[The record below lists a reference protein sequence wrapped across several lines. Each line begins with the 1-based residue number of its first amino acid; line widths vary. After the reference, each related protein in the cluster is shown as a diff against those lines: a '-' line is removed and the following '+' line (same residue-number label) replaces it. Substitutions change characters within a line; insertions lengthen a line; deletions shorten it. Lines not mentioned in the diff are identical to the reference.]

1 MFHAALCEIDL
12 SLGVKNPL
20 SMTRLRRH
28 SVSRGARLRDDRIAE
43 QAATIAAQAAM
54 IAKLAAQVEALLAR
68 VTKLEEQ
75 ARRSSR
81 NSSQPPSSD
90 GPGAPPARTKVPTGR
105 KPGAQEGHDKHER
118 PLIPSD
124 KVNKRV
130 ELRPK
135 RCRACSAAL
144 SGDDPSPR
152 RHQVFELPRIEPI
165 VEEYVLHSLDCACG
179 VRTTATL
186 PAGVPTGAFGPSV
199 VAMAATLMGVYRLSK
214 RAVPELMRDV
224 FGLSISLGAV
234 VGCQRIA
241 SAALAA
247 PLEEARAFVVEQPVK
262 YADETSWRE
271 ARGKAW
277 LWTVVT
283 ATVTVFMI
291 HRRRTAE
298 AAHAIL
304 GRARGVLVS
313 DRHGA
318 YNWWPG
324 TKHQFC
330 WAHLVRDFVKIS
342 ERRSD
347 SERIGKA
354 LLAETTRMF
363 EWWHRVRDGTLAR
376 ATLCVYMRSVRGR
389 VEALLTEAPPC
400 PISRL
405 PGRAPSSSSVPTH
418 SGPSSTS
425 RESSRRTT
433 SPNALFGMACSV
445 AKPVTAPIPKRAVAS
460 SNAFCPC
467 MRLSASSSATSSTS
481 CTTPAA
487 PRCTAL
493 TRRPSSPH
501 SRTTSP
507 HHAVLKSPRRA

>member
-1 MFHAALCEIDL
+1 MAHDW
-12 SLGVKNPL
+12 
-20 SMTRLRRH
+20 
-28 SVSRGARLRDDRIAE
+28 RDDRIAE
-43 QAATIAAQAAM
+43 QAATIAEQGAT
-54 IAKLAAQVEALLAR
+54 IAKLTAQVEALLAR
-68 VTKLEEQ
+68 VTKREEQ

-90 GPGAPPARTKVPTGR
+90 GPGAPPARTKTPSGR
-105 KPGAQEGHDKHER
+105 KPGAQEGHDKHVR
-118 PLIPSD
+118 PLVPPD

-130 ELRPK
+130 VLRPK
-135 RCRACSAAL
+135 RCRGCNAAL
-144 SGDDPSPR
+144 FGEDASPR
-152 RHQVFELPRIEPI
+152 RHQVLELPRIEPI

-186 PAGVPTGAFGPSV
+186 PDGVPTGAFGPSV
-199 VAMAATLMGVYRLSK
+199 VAMAATLMGVCRLSK

-224 FGLSISLGAV
+224 FGLSISVGAV

-241 SAALAA
+241 SAALA
-247 PLEEARAFVVEQPVK
+247 PPVEEARAFVVEQPVK

-330 WAHLVRDFVKIS
+330 WAHLIRDFVKIS
-342 ERRSD
+342 ERRRD

-354 LLAETTRMF
+354 LLAETAQMF
-363 EWWHRVRDGTLAR
+363 AWWHRVRDGTLAR
-376 ATLCVYMRSVRGR
+376 TTFRVYMRSVQRR
-389 VEALLTEAPPC
+389 VEALLTEGAAVPHLKTARTCAKLLKRADALWTFLYVDGVEPTNNIAERAVRHGVLC
-400 PISRL
+400 RKTSYGTHSEDGSRFIERIL
-405 PGRAPSSSSVPTH
+405 SVHATLRQQQRNVLHFVHDACRAALLGTPAPSLLP
-418 SGPSSTS
+418 
-425 RESSRRTT
+425 
-433 SPNALFGMACSV
+433 
-445 AKPVTAPIPKRAVAS
+445 
-460 SNAFCPC
+460 
-467 MRLSASSSATSSTS
+467 
-481 CTTPAA
+481 
-487 PRCTAL
+487 AL
-493 TRRPSSPH
+493 TDNVRPSRP
-501 SRTTSP
+501 
-507 HHAVLKSPRRA
+507 AQVAA

>member
-1 MFHAALCEIDL
+1 M
-12 SLGVKNPL
+12 V
-20 SMTRLRRH
+20 TRDW
-28 SVSRGARLRDDRIAE
+28 RDDRIAE
-43 QAATIAAQAAM
+43 QAATIAEQAAT
-54 IAKLAAQVEALLAR
+54 IAKLTAQVELLLAR
-68 VTKLEEQ
+68 VAKLEEQ

-90 GPGAPPARTKVPTGR
+90 GPGAPPARTKVPSGR
-105 KPGAQEGHDKHER
+105 KPGAQEGHDRHER
-118 PLIPSD
+118 PLVPAD

-130 ELRPK
+130 VLRPT
-135 RCRACSAAL
+135 RCRGCRAAL
-144 SGDDPSPR
+144 VGDDPSPR

-165 VEEYVLHSLDCACG
+165 VEEYVLHSLGCPCG

-224 FGLSISLGAV
+224 FGLSISVGAV

-247 PLEEARAFVVEQPVK
+247 PVEQATAFVAEQPVK

-283 ATVTVFMI
+283 ANVTVFMI

-298 AAHAIL
+298 AARAIL
-304 GRARGVLVS
+304 GAARGVLVS

-318 YNWWPG
+318 YNWWEDVM
-324 TKHQFC
+324 HQFC
-330 WAHLVRDFVKIS
+330 WAHLIRDFIKIT

-354 LLAETTRMF
+354 LLAETARMF

-376 ATLCVYMRSVRGR
+376 SSFRVYMRSVQSR
-389 VEALLTEAPPC
+389 VEALLTEGAAVPNRKTARTCANLLKHADALWTFAYVVGVEPTNNVAE
-400 PISRL
+400 
-405 PGRAPSSSSVPTH
+405 RAVRHGVLCRKTSYGTH
-418 SGPSSTS
+418 SVEGS
-425 RESSRRTT
+425 RFIERILSVHATLRQQQR
-433 SPNALFGMACSV
+433 NVLHFVEDAC
-445 AKPVTAPIPKRAVAS
+445 RAD
-460 SNAFCPC
+460 
-467 MRLSASSSATSSTS
+467 
-481 CTTPAA
+481 
-487 PRCTAL
+487 L
-493 TRRPSSPH
+493 TRTAVPSLLPTLPLDIGRSEP
-501 SRTTSP
+501 
-507 HHAVLKSPRRA
+507 AQVAA

>member
-1 MFHAALCEIDL
+1 MAHD
-12 SLGVKNPL
+12 S
-20 SMTRLRRH
+20 
-28 SVSRGARLRDDRIAE
+28 RDDRIAE
-43 QAATIAAQAAM
+43 QAATIAEQGAT
-54 IAKLAAQVEALLAR
+54 IAKLMAQVDALVAR

-90 GPGAPPARTKVPTGR
+90 GPGAPPARTKTPSGR
-105 KPGAQEGHDKHER
+105 KAGAQEGHDKHVR
-118 PLIPSD
+118 PLVPPD

-130 ELRPK
+130 VLRPK
-135 RCRACSAAL
+135 RCRGCNAAL
-144 SGDDPSPR
+144 FGEDASPR

-165 VEEYVLHSLDCACG
+165 VEEYVLHALDCACG

-186 PAGVPTGAFGPSV
+186 PDGVPTGAFGPSI

-224 FGLSISLGAV
+224 FGLSISVGAV

-241 SAALAA
+241 SAALA
-247 PLEEARAFVVEQPVK
+247 PPVEEARAFVVEQPVK

-330 WAHLVRDFVKIS
+330 WAHLIRDFVKIS

-354 LLAETTRMF
+354 LLAETAQMF
-363 EWWHRVRDGTLAR
+363 AWWHRVRDGTLAR
-376 ATLCVYMRSVRGR
+376 STFRVYMRSVQRR
-389 VEALLTEAPPC
+389 VEARLTEGAAVPNSKTARTCAKLVKRADALWTFLYVDGVEPTNNIAERAVRHGVLC
-400 PISRL
+400 RKTSYGTHSEEGSRFVERIL
-405 PGRAPSSSSVPTH
+405 SVHATLRQQHRNVLHFAHDACRAALLGTPAPSLLPALAHNVSSSRH
-418 SGPSSTS
+418 
-425 RESSRRTT
+425 
-433 SPNALFGMACSV
+433 AQV
-445 AKPVTAPIPKRAVAS
+445 AA
-460 SNAFCPC
+460 
-467 MRLSASSSATSSTS
+467 
-481 CTTPAA
+481 
-487 PRCTAL
+487 
-493 TRRPSSPH
+493 
-501 SRTTSP
+501 
-507 HHAVLKSPRRA
+507 

>member
-1 MFHAALCEIDL
+1 M
-12 SLGVKNPL
+12 
-20 SMTRLRRH
+20 
-28 SVSRGARLRDDRIAE
+28 ARDSRDDRIADLE
-43 QAATIAAQAAM
+43 RQVSERDVT
-54 IAKLAAQVEALLAR
+54 IAKLMAQVDALVAR

-90 GPGAPPARTKVPTGR
+90 GPGAPPARTKAPSGR
-105 KPGAQEGHDKHER
+105 KPGAQEGHDKHAR
-118 PLIPSD
+118 PLVPPD

-130 ELRPK
+130 VLRPK
-135 RCRACSAAL
+135 RCRGCCGPL
-144 SGDDPSPR
+144 FGEDPSPR

-186 PAGVPTGAFGPSV
+186 PDGVPTGAFGPSV

-224 FGLSISLGAV
+224 FGLSMSVGAV

-241 SAALAA
+241 SAALA
-247 PLEEARAFVVEQPVK
+247 PSVEEARAFVVEQPVK

-283 ATVTVFMI
+283 ETVTVFMI
-291 HRRRTAE
+291 HRRRTAD

-304 GRARGVLVS
+304 GRVHGVLVS

-330 WAHLVRDFVKIS
+330 WAHLIRDFVKIS

-354 LLAETTRMF
+354 LLAETARMF
-363 EWWHRVRDGTLAR
+363 AWWHRVRDGTLAR
-376 ATLCVYMRSVRGR
+376 STFRVYMRSVQRR
-389 VEALLTEAPPC
+389 VEVLLTEGAAVPNFKTARTC
-400 PISRL
+400 AKL
-405 PGRAPSSSSVPTH
+405 VKRADALWTFLYVDRVEPTNNNAERAVRHGVLCRKTSYGTH
-418 SGPSSTS
+418 SEEGSRFIERILSVHATLRQQQRNVLHFVHDACRAALLGAPVPSLLPALADNVTPS
-425 RESSRRTT
+425 R
-433 SPNALFGMACSV
+433 PAQV
-445 AKPVTAPIPKRAVAS
+445 AA
-460 SNAFCPC
+460 
-467 MRLSASSSATSSTS
+467 
-481 CTTPAA
+481 
-487 PRCTAL
+487 
-493 TRRPSSPH
+493 
-501 SRTTSP
+501 
-507 HHAVLKSPRRA
+507 

>member
-1 MFHAALCEIDL
+1 
-12 SLGVKNPL
+12 V
-20 SMTRLRRH
+20 
-28 SVSRGARLRDDRIAE
+28 ARDWRDDLIAE
-43 QAATIAAQAAM
+43 QAATIAEQAATIAEQAATIAEQAAT
-54 IAKLAAQVEALLAR
+54 IAKLTAQVEALLAR

-90 GPGAPPARTKVPTGR
+90 GPGAPPARTKAPSGR

-118 PLIPSD
+118 PLVPPD

-130 ELRPK
+130 VLRPK
-135 RCRACSAAL
+135 RCRGCNAAL
-144 SGDDPSPR
+144 SGEDAAPR

-186 PAGVPTGAFGPSV
+186 PDGVPTGAFGPSV

-224 FGLSISLGAV
+224 FGLSISVGAV

-241 SAALAA
+241 SAALA
-247 PLEEARAFVVEQPVK
+247 PPVEEARAFVIEQPVK

-291 HRRRTAE
+291 HRRRTAD

-304 GRARGVLVS
+304 GRVRGVLVS

-324 TKHQFC
+324 AKHQFC
-330 WAHLVRDFVKIS
+330 WAHRIRDFVKIS
-342 ERRSD
+342 ERRCD

-354 LLAETTRMF
+354 LLAETARMF
-363 EWWHRVRDGTLAR
+363 AWWHRVRDGTLAR
-376 ATLCVYMRSVRGR
+376 STFRVYMRSVQRR
-389 VEALLTEAPPC
+389 VEALLTEGSAVPNLKTARTCAKLVKRADAFWTFLYVDGVEPTNNVAERAVRHGVLC
-400 PISRL
+400 RKTSYGTHSEEGSRFIERIL
-405 PGRAPSSSSVPTH
+405 SVHATLRQQQRNVLHFVHDACRAALLGNPAPSLLPALAD
-418 SGPSSTS
+418 
-425 RESSRRTT
+425 
-433 SPNALFGMACSV
+433 NA
-445 AKPVTAPIPKRAVAS
+445 
-460 SNAFCPC
+460 
-467 MRLSASSSATSSTS
+467 
-481 CTTPAA
+481 
-487 PRCTAL
+487 
-493 TRRPSSPH
+493 RPSRP
-501 SRTTSP
+501 
-507 HHAVLKSPRRA
+507 AQLAA